1 MKQTADQNVNQATSK
16 DDIEVQIHNDLDNI
30 NDYTFQQVKR
40 ISYNRFICLCR
51 SEENNISADT
61 IATQDEKQQAIKQV
75 DQNVQTAL
83 ESINNGVDN
92 GDVDDALTQ
101 GKSDY

>member
-1 MKQTADQNVNQATSK
+1 M
-16 DDIEVQIHNDLDNI
+16 
-30 NDYTFQQVKR
+30 
-40 ISYNRFICLCR
+40 
-51 SEENNISADT
+51 
-61 IATQDEKQQAIKQV
+61 KQV

-101 GKSDY
+101 GKAELMLFK

>member
-1 MKQTADQNVNQATSK
+1 MKTTSNQ
-16 DDIEVQIHNDLDNI
+16 
-30 NDYTFQQVKR
+30 
-40 ISYNRFICLCR
+40 
-51 SEENNISADT
+51 
-61 IATQDEKQQAIKQV
+61 QV

-101 GKSDY
+101 GKATIDAVQVDASVKPKANQAEAKAEETKESIDQSDQLTAEEKLKH